1 MYKLIKQILL
11 FISIMS
17 NIYDNALSIVLIFG
31 LTILPFFV
39 FMKPI
44 IFINNRFL
52 CKKQKKSVKKIVK
65 KPNEKI
71 KIGVLTNELPPIIYG
86 GVSTWVLNFMKMFEE
101 DPRYESIPIFLAYQD
116 DAPDD
121 FPEKYPGIRIIR
133 NENEVYDAFKDIDI
147 CVNNLWIAL
156 NTIKHI
162 KALFP
167 DMPLLSVCH
176 SLIKM
181 EHLTNL
187 GSVYTNNYFEQEI
200 TFEHSDF
207 VILIS
212 KAEKKYYTK
221 FGYSNYKATPVV
233 IYNMYCPKFDN
244 EQVFKNYDND
254 NLGYIGR
261 HVPRKRPELTLMSML
276 EMNIPNTKV
285 INMGVKFDG
294 KDCYWK
300 KMMKKYT
307 DELEVIEFTCDKAKK
322 QEFYDSIGGNVCS
335 GIYEPFGYTVCET
348 LDRRIPLIVGDIDG
362 PSEIVEAVK
371 KYVYTYD
378 VDKLDIEKDKQNL
391 VGTLEKYY
399 KLTPEEKKLNAE
411 MARKCLD
418 RFRPENIKTDWVKLF
433 ETFQ

>member
-1 MYKLIKQILL
+1 M
-11 FISIMS
+11 SNMS
-17 NIYDNALSIVLIFG
+17 NIYDTALSIVIVFG
-31 LTILPFFV
+31 LTIIPFFV

-44 IFINNRFL
+44 IFINERFI
-52 CKKQKKSVKKIVK
+52 CKKQTKSLKKIVK
-65 KPNEKI
+65 KTDEKI

-101 DPRYESIPIFLAYQD
+101 DPRYESVPIFLAYQD
-116 DAPDD
+116 SAPED

-133 NENEVYDAFKDIDI
+133 SENDVYDAFKDIDI

-156 NTIKHI
+156 NTIKQI
-162 KALFP
+162 KSLFP

-233 IYNMYCPKFDN
+233 IYNMYSPKYDDK
-244 EQVFKNYDND
+244 EVFENYDNN

-261 HVPRKRPELTLMSML
+261 HVPRKRPELTLLSML
-276 EMNIPNTKV
+276 ELKIPNTKV
-285 INMGVKFDG
+285 VNMGVKFDG
-294 KDCYWK
+294 KDCYWQK
-300 KMMKKYT
+300 LMKKYE
-307 DELEVIEFTCDKAKK
+307 DRLKVIEFTCDKKKK
-322 QEFYDSIGGNVCS
+322 QEYPEAKDAKNNPLKVDDLIKDEV
-335 GIYEPFGYTVCET
+335 ET
-348 LDRRIPLIVGDIDG
+348 QSIPLIGKRCPKSYKI
-362 PSEIVEAVK
+362 
-371 KYVYTYD
+371 
-378 VDKLDIEKDKQNL
+378 N
-391 VGTLEKYY
+391 
-399 KLTPEEKKLNAE
+399 KLTNMCDYNHLKKNSST
-411 MARKCLD
+411 KQTQK
-418 RFRPENIKTDWVKLF
+418 IKKTKKVKVDSKSKNTGKLPRCPNGSRRNKKTGLC
-433 ETFQ
+433 ESN